1 MLEES
6 DRGEGKAVPQAE
18 VIHSCDPVFL
28 ALPVA
33 FAFLRCLGHEDH
45 VMTAGFS

>member
-6 DRGEGKAVPQAE
+6 DRGEGKAIPQAE
-18 VIHSCDPVFL
+18 VIHSCGPIL

-33 FAFLRCLGHEDH
+33 FAFLG
-45 VMTAGFS
+45 